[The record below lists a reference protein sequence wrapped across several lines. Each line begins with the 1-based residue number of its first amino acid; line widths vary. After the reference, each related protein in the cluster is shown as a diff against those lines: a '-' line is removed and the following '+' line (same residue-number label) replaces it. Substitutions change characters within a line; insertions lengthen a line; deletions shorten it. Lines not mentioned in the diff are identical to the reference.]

1 MKNINEQSNT
11 EFAGLCVAVAALGIS
26 MAYVFNGMA
35 DWVVGL

>member
-1 MKNINEQSNT
+1 MKNLNEQSNT
-11 EFAGLCVAVAALGIS
+11 EFAGLCAAVVTLGVA